1 MLILN
6 NLLIPVF
13 LLFLSLLRY
22 YLIIIITNKYYYFG
36 VGVEIKRRNSQ
47 SDSSLESIF
56 CVFNSLNKLL
66 SYSHKLTIQFHQG
79 LWHGDRI
86 Y

>member
-22 YLIIIITNKYYYFG
+22 YLIIIINKYYYFG

-56 CVFNSLNKLL
+56 YVFNSLNKLL

-79 LWHGDRI
+79 LWHGDGI